1 LDAYSL
7 YDPQPADKFL
17 RFSLND
23 QWYCLDILDF
33 PLLSSFAAKE
43 KTASPNKY
51 ISVSSKTPHPESN
64 LVRLLYRL
72 HTPPPNAI
80 SQWAKLIAASVEV
93 MAHELYKPQAP
104 KVVEGGDQLVQGVE
118 VLNYL
123 EFLKKNS
130 STFIQEENTNPDTQ
144 VSEVVTERSHS
155 MEVLHEFCNL
165 LIDVVMGYV
174 ILQTHALSPPPLST
188 NQRKKNSRQTR
199 SSSRNA
205 SQLVAQATSGE
216 LTRVREE
223 STLQLTA
230 FQNRHNFQP
239 LVFFLIG
246 GVRGLFLVSKN
257 HRNAPLADCMSF
269 AQAMSVIH
277 QHSKTARTPQEP
289 VWKNLSAYL
298 VELFQPSLKTPN
310 QIVPLANPPNP
321 HKLAHAIT
329 TDFLSYWSQTQPSSP
344 FIIPHSTRQI
354 TEK

>member
-1 LDAYSL
+1 MDAYSL

-17 RFSLND
+17 HFSLND
-23 QWYCLDILDF
+23 QWYCPDILDF
-33 PLLSSFAAKE
+33 ALLSSFAAKE
-43 KTASPNKY
+43 KTASPNEY

>member
-1 LDAYSL
+1 
-7 YDPQPADKFL
+7 
-17 RFSLND
+17 
-23 QWYCLDILDF
+23 
-33 PLLSSFAAKE
+33 
-43 KTASPNKY
+43 
-51 ISVSSKTPHPESN
+51 
-64 LVRLLYRL
+64 
-72 HTPPPNAI
+72 
-80 SQWAKLIAASVEV
+80 
-93 MAHELYKPQAP
+93 
-104 KVVEGGDQLVQGVE
+104 
-118 VLNYL
+118 
-123 EFLKKNS
+123 
-130 STFIQEENTNPDTQ
+130 
-144 VSEVVTERSHS
+144 
-155 MEVLHEFCNL
+155 
-165 LIDVVMGYV
+165 MGYV

-199 SSSRNA
+199 SSSRNE

-216 LTRVREE
+216 ITRVREE

-354 TEK
+354 TEKWNISIFITVLVFFLPPWNECSLPHVEPFFDTSTSCIDELLNKWLNSIRTGTLICSVIFLSYGIDYLKSPTIDLWVQWNILAYRSSQISSQPGLNLLCHNVMK